1 MWIRGKPTYSQT
13 AHFSGWGRYFGG
25 RHYFGGPEATISG
38 VEAIIFYENNSIS
51 ATNVN
56 FCEFC
61 EKDARFQKGGVMFA
75 NSAKKTHVSQ
85 G

>member
-1 MWIRGKPTYSQT
+1 MRQFVETTLRLLTFRG
-13 AHFSGWGRYFGG
+13 GGRYFGG

-38 VEAIIFYENNSIS
+38 VEAIIFYENHLIS
-51 ATNVN
+51 AKNVN
-56 FCEFC
+56 FYELC
-61 EKDARFQKGGVMFA
+61 EKDARFQKGGVISA